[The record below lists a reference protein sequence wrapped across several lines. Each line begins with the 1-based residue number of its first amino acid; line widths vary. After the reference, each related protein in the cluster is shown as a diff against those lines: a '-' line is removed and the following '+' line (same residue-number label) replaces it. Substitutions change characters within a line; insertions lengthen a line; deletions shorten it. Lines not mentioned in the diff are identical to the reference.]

1 MINVVDFDVVISW
14 TTGFLD
20 VSESQFINGG
30 KPLMP
35 DPDLTL
41 IIKDGNALFHHMS
54 EISKKFQDI
63 SMKAKRLDAICS
75 SINQMY
81 GASA

>member
-1 MINVVDFDVVISW
+1 
-14 TTGFLD
+14 
-20 VSESQFINGG
+20 
-30 KPLMP
+30 MP

-41 IIKDGNALFHHMS
+41 VLKDGNALFHHMS